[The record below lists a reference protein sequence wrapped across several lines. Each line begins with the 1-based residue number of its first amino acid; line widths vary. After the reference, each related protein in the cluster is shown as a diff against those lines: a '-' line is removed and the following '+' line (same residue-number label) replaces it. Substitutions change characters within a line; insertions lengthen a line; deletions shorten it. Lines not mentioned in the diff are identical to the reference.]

1 LPRGNGDGLRVRGV
15 ILAAFP
21 AWHDELGCNQPRCVT
36 PCGKPPTPVMGR
48 TTRLHGYIAG
58 RQLFCPSLERVASKH
73 TPFYRCTMHIQYAYR
88 NDILCE
94 IDANR
99 SKLFHDF
106 PSCSD

>member
-1 LPRGNGDGLRVRGV
+1 
-15 ILAAFP
+15 
-21 AWHDELGCNQPRCVT
+21 
-36 PCGKPPTPVMGR
+36 MGR
-48 TTRLHGYIAG
+48 TTRLHGDIAR
-58 RQLFCPSLERVASKH
+58 RQLFCPSLERVASKD
-73 TPFYRCTMHIQYAYR
+73 TPFYSRTMHIQHAHR